1 LIRVLLA
8 EDQTMVREALA
19 SLLSLED
26 DIEVV
31 AQVGRGDEVLTAARA
46 ERPDVALLDIEMP
59 GASGL
64 DAAGVLRAELPDT
77 RVLILTTFSR
87 PGYLRRAMEQ
97 GASGFLL
104 KDAPA
109 SELAAAIRR
118 IVAGERIVDPG
129 LAAAALAEGES
140 PLTARE
146 HEVLDAARRYGTVAE
161 LADALHLS
169 PGTTRNHLSAIM
181 GKLGAHSRIEA
192 IRLAEEKGWL

>member
-31 AQVGRGDEVLTAARA
+31 AQVGRGDQVLTAARA

-192 IRLAEEKGWL
+192 IRVAEEKGWL